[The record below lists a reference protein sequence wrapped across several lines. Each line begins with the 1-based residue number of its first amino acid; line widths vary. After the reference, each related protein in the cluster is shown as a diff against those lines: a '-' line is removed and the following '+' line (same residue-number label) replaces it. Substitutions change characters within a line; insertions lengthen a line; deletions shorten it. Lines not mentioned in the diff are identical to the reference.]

1 MLILDALVAGLIF
14 KIFGE
19 QGLIVL
25 GMVCAIT
32 LIRTCMNVNEFLQI
46 MVEETICEEEEN

>member
-1 MLILDALVAGLIF
+1 MLFDAIVGFVLF

-19 QGLIVL
+19 QGLTVL

-32 LIRTCMNVNEFLQI
+32 LIRTCTNVNEFLQI
-46 MVEETICEEEEN
+46 IVEETICEEEED

>member
-1 MLILDALVAGLIF
+1 MLFDAIVGFVLF

-19 QGLIVL
+19 QGLTVL

-46 MVEETICEEEEN
+46 IAEETICEEEEN

>member
-1 MLILDALVAGLIF
+1 MLFDAIVGFVLF